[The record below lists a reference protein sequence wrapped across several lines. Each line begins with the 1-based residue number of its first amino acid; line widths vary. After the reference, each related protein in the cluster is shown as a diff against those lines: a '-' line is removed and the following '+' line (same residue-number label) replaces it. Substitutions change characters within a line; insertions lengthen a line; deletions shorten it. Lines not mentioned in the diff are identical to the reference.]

1 MTTIKFKVSKVA
13 RMYDIGISKASG
25 KEQAERGQWYQGVD
39 ATDGS
44 ATWSVVKEWTQW
56 MDQRQGQQKD
66 TIRWIEPAFRR
77 LMEMP
82 ITSLEMG
89 RIDQIGQAA
98 YYWLVQTHA
107 EIEKHRKQF
116 AFDMPAVVN
125 DPDCDTMANCA
136 VAWNTEWTLTV
147 PRLMHHPD
155 VPIPCIELLNMLDD
169 AVIEGLCDG
178 CQKRTV
184 RWLWG
189 TGHVTKE
196 QTLVDKAIAKLMAL
210 QTDEPI
216 CAALRDN
223 IQYSDISAS

>member
-1 MTTIKFKVSKVA
+1 MTTVKFKGGDGPATVTGHPGHRRRDEGRRDRDRRQFGRPSAQWTHITEVGLSDKKEHS
-13 RMYDIGISKASG
+13 ISVK
-25 KEQAERGQWYQGVD
+25 R
-39 ATDGS
+39 
-44 ATWSVVKEWTQW
+44 VV
-56 MDQRQGQQKD
+56 RS
-66 TIRWIEPAFRR
+66 RR
-77 LMEMP
+77 NE
-82 ITSLEMG
+82 
-89 RIDQIGQAA
+89 AA
-98 YYWLVQTHA
+98 YYWLVQMHA

-116 AFDMPAVVN
+116 TFDTLAVVN
-125 DPDCDTMANCA
+125 DPDCDKMANCA
-136 VAWNTEWTLTV
+136 VARNTEWTLTV

-169 AVIEGLCDG
+169 AVIEGLCNG

-223 IQYSDISAS
+223 VQY

>member
-1 MTTIKFKVSKVA
+1 MTTIKFKVIKRAVRS
-13 RMYDIGISKASG
+13 RWN
-25 KEQAERGQWYQGVD
+25 E
-39 ATDGS
+39 
-44 ATWSVVKEWTQW
+44 
-56 MDQRQGQQKD
+56 
-66 TIRWIEPAFRR
+66 WIEPAFRR

-116 AFDMPAVVN
+116 AFDMPAV
-125 DPDCDTMANCA
+125 
-136 VAWNTEWTLTV
+136 
-147 PRLMHHPD
+147 
-155 VPIPCIELLNMLDD
+155 LLNMLDD

-223 IQYSDISAS
+223 TSRQHPIL

>member
-1 MTTIKFKVSKVA
+1 MFIALT
-13 RMYDIGISKASG
+13 SG
-25 KEQAERGQWYQGVD
+25 L
-39 ATDGS
+39 
-44 ATWSVVKEWTQW
+44 
-56 MDQRQGQQKD
+56 
-66 TIRWIEPAFRR
+66 AFRR

-89 RIDQIGQAA
+89 HIDQIGQAA
-98 YYWLVQTHA
+98 YYWLVQTHT

-116 AFDMPAVVN
+116 AFDTPAVVN

-136 VAWNTEWTLTV
+136 VARNTEWTLTV

-178 CQKRTV
+178 CQKQTV

-196 QTLVDKAIAKLMAL
+196 ETLVDKAIAKLMAL

-223 IQYSDISAS
+223 VQY